1 MRTQAGPPPAGG
13 RSAADLCLKLPPESA
28 ADKSPIPG
36 VQSPPESEKE
46 NPPRTKIRG
55 EQKSAAEE
63 VRRGQ
68 CLWPSGH
75 FRVRVRL
82 TVSVGVRVTVIV
94 KVGVRVSVRVGVRV
108 DG

>member
-13 RSAADLCLKLPPESA
+13 RSAADFCLKLPPESA
-28 ADKSPIPG
+28 ADKVGLFLFG
-36 VQSPPESEKE
+36 VRLCPR
-46 NPPRTKIRG
+46 RTKIRG
-55 EQKSAAEE
+55 GQKSAAEE

-68 CLWPSGH
+68 CPWPSGH